1 MRSQL
6 IRGALDGKPGALS
19 DSTRLAVTDLA
30 LETERLLL
38 RRLTQG
44 DAAALH
50 RCTSDPAVM
59 RYWHPGPDADVAAT
73 EARIAEIEAHWREH
87 GFGDYGVLARDSSE
101 LVGFAGLHHIAGMA
115 EVNAAQP
122 EVTRIGQKVNVGYAL
137 LPARWRRG
145 LGTELCAMLL
155 AHGFSDLGL
164 PEIVA
169 VIDRR
174 NAASVALAE
183 RSGLRFRREG
193 TWQGQPRLVLALT
206 RAEFEAGR

>member
-1 MRSQL
+1 M
-6 IRGALDGKPGALS
+6 DGKPGALS

-115 EVNAAQP
+115 EVN
-122 EVTRIGQKVNVGYAL
+122 VGYAL